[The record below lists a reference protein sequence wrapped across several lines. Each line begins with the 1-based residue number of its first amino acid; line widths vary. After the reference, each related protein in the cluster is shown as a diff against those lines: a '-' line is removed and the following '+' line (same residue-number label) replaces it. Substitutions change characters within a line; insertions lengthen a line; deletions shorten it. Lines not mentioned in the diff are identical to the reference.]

1 MGGLTGPEGE
11 ARDDDVS
18 TRTIDPPRPAGDR
31 AVTGPVPHFEAGPDP
46 RVAAG
51 LLAEW
56 GFLANPDLPDKP
68 GPGYLLVALRDGPT
82 FRHYDPESV
91 EFWESRG
98 GRGAR
103 VELTRASSMPLEAT
117 FAWGQVRIVD
127 RLGVTNE
134 WLTFGGAISA
144 AVVDGMIAVAFVSPA
159 PLLRRGGHS
168 QGWDQGADSLG
179 AFFGRLMV
187 AVDYAPGFEGL
198 AAAATPLTRYAA
210 FLADLSARL
219 DHSPNLRTTE
229 PALWRLIDH
238 EAGRLQRDHLDDW
251 TAGVALLEAAGL
263 GRRP

>member
-1 MGGLTGPEGE
+1 MT
-11 ARDDDVS
+11 A
-18 TRTIDPPRPAGDR
+18 
-31 AVTGPVPHFEAGPDP
+31 PVPHFEAGPDP
-46 RVAAG
+46 KVAAE
-51 LLAEW
+51 LLADW
-56 GFLANPDLPDKP
+56 GFLANPDLPDKS
-68 GPGYLLVALRDGPT
+68 GPGYLLVALRDAPT
-82 FRHYDPESV
+82 LRHYDPESV

-98 GRGAR
+98 GRGTR
-103 VELTRASSMPLEAT
+103 VELTRTSRMPLEAS

-127 RLGVTNE
+127 RLAVSNE
-134 WLTFGGAISA
+134 WLTFGGSMAA
-144 AVVDGMIAVAFVSPA
+144 AVVGGMVAVAFVSPA

-219 DHSPNLRTTE
+219 DRSSNLRTTE

-238 EAGRLQRDHLDDW
+238 ESARLQGSQPAEW
-251 TAGVALLEAAGL
+251 TAGLALLDAAGL
-263 GRRP
+263 ARPS